1 MSKLDIIRA
10 WKDQAYR
17 NSLTAA
23 ERASLP
29 ANPAGVSELDHAAME
44 SVNGGAY
51 ATLASRMGLVIQA
64 QPSATQTITST
75 IDVCCSTGDLPCD
88 GNTQDLL
95 CIVVK

>member
-10 WKDQAYR
+10 WKDEAYR

-29 ANPAGVSELDHAAME
+29 ANPAGVSELDHAAMA

-51 ATLASRMGLVIQA
+51 AMLAARAGLAIQA
-64 QPSATQTITST
+64 QPAATQTITST